1 MQSLAGYGSD
11 SDSGSP
17 PPQAAPS
24 TSTAGHHLPPVAVE
38 ADDQDEDYDPT
49 DAFGLKQV
57 EREAK
62 EQHVADAAAAG
73 GSGQH
78 QQVERITKSAPEV
91 IASGVDGGPS
101 SALVTRPSDNVI
113 FYNASYA
120 DLSRPVQGPK
130 NPWDDGRLERQNA
143 LTGHVEQQHFSAQA
157 FAEQQRSFHVLGYAA
172 NPSIAAGQSLS
183 ADGSTPGVVSQFVGN
198 VHAAY
203 KAGGAGVSDV
213 RPTKRQVK
221 EVRRKRK
228 AKGNLGEFDDPDS
241 EAEEEGAAAEG
252 GEGEDGP
259 QPPKKKK
266 EKKDK
271 PQREYIGPWA
281 GWEGESMAVA
291 VPTEEEYEEQELNG
305 GKLLNKEE
313 RRKKALEDANS
324 RQVGFGEEKSVFHGK
339 ETHDYLGRTY
349 LHIPSSAEILLP
361 TAAERLDKPRNLD
374 DGIESFVP
382 KKCIHT
388 WSGHTKGVSR
398 IQLFP
403 TSGHLLLSAS
413 LDTRIKL
420 WDIYREGKCL
430 RTFMGH
436 SKAVHDV
443 TFNNGGDEFLS
454 AAFDR
459 QMKLWDTETG
469 QCKQA
474 FSNGKIPYCIKFH
487 PEQQSTFLAGMSD
500 KKVVQYDIR
509 SGEITQEY
517 NQHLGPVNTITFVDE
532 NRRFVTTS
540 DDKTMRVWDFD
551 IPVPIKL
558 IADPA
563 MHSMPAVGLHPN
575 GKWLAATS
583 LDNQVVLFGADTFK
597 QNRKKRFAGH
607 TIAGYAC
614 EPRFSPDGRFLSSG
628 DGVGNMVFWD
638 FKTSRIVGRLNKAHK
653 QVIISHEWL
662 PHETSKLITS
672 SWDGLIKLWD

>member
-17 PPQAAPS
+17 PPSAAPS
-24 TSTAGHHLPPVAVE
+24 KSKALPAVALPSSTSPDNDNDDDDEAG
-38 ADDQDEDYDPT
+38 YDPT
-49 DAFGLKQV
+49 DAFGLAAAQ
-57 EREAK
+57 RDAR
-62 EQHVADAAAAG
+62 EQHN
-73 GSGQH
+73 GQL
-78 QQVERITKSAPEV
+78 QQQGQAKVEARSAPDV
-91 IASGVDGGPS
+91 IASIDS
-101 SALVTRPSDNVI
+101 TSNQLVTRPSDNII
-113 FYNASYA
+113 FYNASYS
-120 DLSRPVQGPK
+120 DLTRPVQGPA
-130 NPWDDGRLERQNA
+130 NPWNDGRLEKQNA
-143 LTGHVEQQHFSAQA
+143 LTGHVEQQHFTNEA
-157 FAEQQRSFHVLGYAA
+157 FKEQQRSFHVLGYAA
-172 NPSIAAGQSLS
+172 NPSVAAGAASS
-183 ADGSTPGVVSQFVGN
+183 SGPGAVPQFVGN

-203 KAGGAGVSDV
+203 QAGGTLVSDV
-213 RPTKRQVK
+213 KPSRRQVK
-221 EVRRKRK
+221 ETRRKRK
-228 AKGNLGEFDDPDS
+228 AKGRLGEFDDPD
-241 EAEEEGAAAEG
+241 EEEDEAAVGGGEAEG
-252 GEGEDGP
+252 GEGEADGA
-259 QPPKKKK
+259 PKKKRVK
-266 EKKDK
+266 E
-271 PQREYIGPWA
+271 QREYVGPWA
-281 GWEGESMAVA
+281 GWEGESLEVA
-291 VPTEEEYEEQELNG
+291 VPTAEEYEEQEERG
-305 GKLLNKEE
+305 GPLLNKEQ
-313 RRKKALEDANS
+313 RRKKALEDAN
-324 RQVGFGEEKSVFHGK
+324 RRDVGFGEEKSVFHGK

-349 LHIPSSAEILLP
+349 LHIPSAAEILLP
-361 TAAERLDKPRNLD
+361 TSADRLDKPRSLD

-517 NQHLGPVNTITFVDE
+517 DQHLGPVNTITFVDD

-558 IADPA
+558 IADPS
-563 MHSMPAVGLHPN
+563 MHSMPAVTLHPN

-583 LDNQVVLFGADTFK
+583 LDNYIDLFSADTFK
-597 QNRKKRFAGH
+597 QNRKKRFGGPTFA
-607 TIAGYAC
+607 AYAV
-614 EPRFSPDGRFLSSG
+614 EPHFSPDGRFLSVG
-628 DGVGNMVFWD
+628 DGVGNVVFWD

-653 QVIISHEWL
+653 QVIISHAWL
-662 PHETSKLITS
+662 PHETSKMITS

>member
-1 MQSLAGYGSD
+1 MQTLADYGSP
-11 SDSGSP
+11 SPSPSP
-17 PPQAAPS
+17 PPAHAKS
-24 TSTAGHHLPPVAVE
+24 LPPVALASPADDHQDDDDDPKYDPNDTFGLAQAAKDAQAEHEGSSRARDKVVE
-38 ADDQDEDYDPT
+38 A
-49 DAFGLKQV
+49 
-57 EREAK
+57 
-62 EQHVADAAAAG
+62 
-73 GSGQH
+73 
-78 QQVERITKSAPEV
+78 KSAPDV
-91 IASGVDGGPS
+91 IAAVDPS
-101 SALVTRPSDNVI
+101 LSTSLVTRPSDNVI

-120 DLSRPVQGPK
+120 DLSRPVAGPK
-130 NPWDDGRLERQNA
+130 NPWDEGRLAKQNA
-143 LTGHVEQQHFSAQA
+143 LTGHIEQQHFSAQT
-157 FAEQQRSFHVLGYAA
+157 FAEQQRSFHVLGYAS
-172 NPSIAAGQSLS
+172 NPSIAAGSHSTSL
-183 ADGSTPGVVSQFVGN
+183 ATPGMVPEYVGD

-203 KAGGAGVSDV
+203 KANGTLVSDLKPS
-213 RPTKRQVK
+213 RKQVK
-221 EVRRKRK
+221 ETRRKRK
-228 AKGNLGEFDDPDS
+228 AKGKLGEFQDPD
-241 EAEEEGAAAEG
+241 EEDEEEGEGGEGAEG
-252 GEGEDGP
+252 GEGGEGGEEGEG
-259 QPPKKKK
+259 QPKKKRK
-266 EKKDK
+266 EKE
-271 PQREYIGPWA
+271 QREYLGPWA
-281 GWEGESMAVA
+281 GWSGESMEVA
-291 VPTEEEYEEQELNG
+291 VPTEEEYEEQELAG
-305 GKLLNKEE
+305 GPLLNKEQ
-313 RRKKALEDANS
+313 RKRKVIEDA
-324 RQVGFGEEKSVFHGK
+324 RGQEVGFGQEKSVFHGK

-349 LHIPSSAEILLP
+349 LSIPTSAEILLP
-361 TAAERLDKPRNLD
+361 TSAERLDKPRTPNNDEGL
-374 DGIESFVP
+374 ESFVP

-403 TSGHLLLSAS
+403 TSGHMVLSAS

-420 WDIYREGKCL
+420 WDVYREGKCL

-443 TFNNGGDEFLS
+443 TFSNSGAEFLS

-487 PEQQSTFLAGMSD
+487 PEQQHTFLAGMSD
-500 KKVVQYDIR
+500 KKVIQYDIR

-558 IADPA
+558 IADPQ
-563 MHSMPAVGLHPN
+563 MHSMPAVGLSPN

-583 LDNQVVLFGADTFK
+583 LDNQIVLFGADTFK

-614 EPRFSPDGRFLSSG
+614 EPRFSPDGRFVSSG
-628 DGVGNMVFWD
+628 DGQGNMVFWD

-653 QVIISHEWL
+653 QVVVSHQWL